1 MPLPFPH
8 VFLPDVTHIT
18 PELLKTLGV
27 SGLLLDIDGT
37 LMQTRDAMPRQ
48 AVLDWMEAMQRG
60 GITLYILSNT
70 SYGCSVTPIQVSST
84 VEIRVRVS
92 GKSVSSIFTM

>member
-8 VFLPDVTHIT
+8 VCLPDVTHIT

-37 LMQTRDAMPRQ
+37 LMQTRDAMPARP
-48 AVLDWMEAMQRG
+48 VLAWLDRLRERWRTGRSEAAPAGEAG
-60 GITLYILSNT
+60 G
-70 SYGCSVTPIQVSST
+70 SS
-84 VEIRVRVS
+84 S
-92 GKSVSSIFTM
+92 